1 MLCLLQVEDNV
12 CYITLGHA
20 YFLEDGGEKR
30 TVLDGNLGLGTK
42 QGSLILADSYVKFIN
57 YRV

>member
-1 MLCLLQVEDNV
+1 MVDCMFCLLQVEDNV

-42 QGSLILADSYVKFIN
+42 QGSLILADSYV
-57 YRV
+57 